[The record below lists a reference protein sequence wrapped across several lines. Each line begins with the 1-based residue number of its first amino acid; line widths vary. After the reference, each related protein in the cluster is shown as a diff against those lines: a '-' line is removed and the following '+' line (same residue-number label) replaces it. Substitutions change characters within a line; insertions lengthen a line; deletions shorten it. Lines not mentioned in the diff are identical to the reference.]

1 MSSGDQE
8 TWSRVKEHL
17 RTEVGDDVYSS
28 WFARMDLEAIEDGAV
43 RLSVPT
49 RFLKSWIQS
58 HYAERVLACWQAQ
71 EGKVTRVELT
81 VRSAVLKSAVL
92 PKAKIDQAIGD
103 NSNRYASGS
112 GNGRPL
118 AVGDPSVHEAL
129 GGSPLDPRLSFDTFV
144 VGRSNTLAHAAAKQV
159 AGAKRGDAV
168 MFNPL
173 YIHSGVGL
181 GKTHLLQAV
190 TWAGN
195 TAGAWGAGAREA
207 NLAPRAAPVAGRADG
222 LDSRYT
228 HE

>member
-1 MSSGDQE
+1 MSTGEQE
-8 TWSRVKEHL
+8 SWSRVKERL
-17 RTEVGDDVYSS
+17 RTEVGEDVYSS
-28 WFARMDLEAIEDGAV
+28 WFARMDLEAIEEGAV

-71 EGKVTRVELT
+71 EEKVTRVELI

-92 PKAKIDQAIGD
+92 PKAKTDQVAGD
-103 NSNRYASGS
+103 TGNRYV
-112 GNGRPL
+112 NGRPL
-118 AVGDPSVHEAL
+118 AAGDPSVHEAL
-129 GGSPLDPRLSFDTFV
+129 GGSPLDPRLTFDTFV
-144 VGRSNTLAHAAAKQV
+144 VGRSNTLAHATAKQV
-159 AGAKRGDAV
+159 ASAKRGDAV

-195 TAGAWGAGAREA
+195 AAGERKV
-207 NLAPRAAPVAGRADG
+207 L
-222 LDSRYT
+222 
-228 HE
+228 